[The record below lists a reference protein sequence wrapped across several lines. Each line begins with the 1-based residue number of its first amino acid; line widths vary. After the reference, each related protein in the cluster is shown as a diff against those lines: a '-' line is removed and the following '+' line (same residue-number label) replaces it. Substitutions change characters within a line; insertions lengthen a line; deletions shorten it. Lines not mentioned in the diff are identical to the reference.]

1 MADHHAPTAPGVVE
15 PPHTH
20 GAHDDAAHVQAHV
33 RKYLGIGLI
42 LILCTGLTVGLA
54 YVNFGSRHNNF
65 IIAMIVATFK
75 VTLVGAYFMHLK
87 QERITI
93 WRFLIFTTIF
103 VLGLFFLTLL
113 HVADPIGGRIHK
125 PNDVGTLYNEH
136 T

>member
-1 MADHHAPTAPGVVE
+1 MDHHASAAPGDVA
-15 PPHTH
+15 PPNTH

-33 RKYLGIGLI
+33 LKYLKIGLI

-87 QERITI
+87 EERITI
-93 WRFLIFTTIF
+93 WRFLIFTAFF
-103 VLGLFFLTLL
+103 VLGLFFLTFL
-113 HVADPIGGRIHK
+113 HEQDPINGRAHH
-125 PNDVGTLYNEH
+125 PNDQGTYYNEH
-136 T
+136 